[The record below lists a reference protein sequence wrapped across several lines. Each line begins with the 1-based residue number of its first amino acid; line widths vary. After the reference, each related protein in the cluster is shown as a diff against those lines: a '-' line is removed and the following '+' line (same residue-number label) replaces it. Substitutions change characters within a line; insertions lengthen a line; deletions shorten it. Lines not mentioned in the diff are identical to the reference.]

1 MTKSAAERRTAEGP
15 AVAVAR
21 LEGGYGESPVLRGV
35 SLEVGRGE
43 IFAILGK
50 NGMGKTTLLKTA
62 MGLLPARTG
71 RVEFLGEDVTGWPA
85 YRITRLGVSY
95 VPQEKSIFQDL
106 SVEENLRLALR
117 DRSSFAERLETV
129 AAAFPILQSRHRQRA
144 GTLSGG
150 EQKML
155 LIGRALLTQPRLILV
170 DEISEGLQPAMVT
183 RLQEVLAHERRA
195 HGLTV
200 VLVEQNVGFALE
212 LADRY
217 AVLKVGTVV
226 ESGRTADVGARGRVE
241 QHLVL

>member
-1 MTKSAAERRTAEGP
+1 MMTPASQRP
-15 AVAVAR
+15 AVAISG
-21 LEGGYGESPVLRGV
+21 LEGGYGGSPVLHDV
-35 SLEVGRGE
+35 SLDIEVGE

-50 NGMGKTTLLKTA
+50 NGMGKTTLLKTV

-71 RVEFLGEDVTGWPA
+71 RVEFLGHDVSGWPA

-106 SVEENLRLALR
+106 SVEENLRLAIR
-117 DRSSFAERLETV
+117 NVSTFAERLEMV
-129 AAAFPILQSRHRQRA
+129 AESFPILKSRRRQRA

-155 LIGRALLTQPRLILV
+155 LIGRALLTRPRLIVV

-195 HGLTV
+195 HGVTV
-200 VLVEQNVGFALE
+200 MLVEQNVGFALA
-212 LADRY
+212 LSDRY
-217 AVLKVGTVV
+217 AVLKTGTVV
-226 ESGRTADVGARGRVE
+226 ESGRAGSIGARERVE

>member
-1 MTKSAAERRTAEGP
+1 MPAPASRRAAL
-15 AVAVAR
+15 AVAG
-21 LEGGYGESPVLRGV
+21 LQGGYGESPVLHGV
-35 SLEVGRGE
+35 TLEVRRGE

-50 NGMGKTTLLKTA
+50 NGMGKTTLLKTM
-62 MGLLPARTG
+62 MGLLPARAG
-71 RVEFLGEDVTGWPA
+71 RVEFLGEDVSGWPA

-117 DRSSFAERLETV
+117 NASDFADRLETV
-129 AAAFPILQSRHRQRA
+129 AAWFPILKSRHRQRA

-155 LIGRALLTQPRLILV
+155 LIGRALLSRPNLILV

-183 RLQEVLAHERRA
+183 RVREVLAHERRQRDV
-195 HGLTV
+195 TV
-200 VLVEQNVGFALE
+200 VLVEQNVGFALA

-217 AVLKVGTVV
+217 AVLKVGAVV
-226 ESGRTADVGARGRVE
+226 ESGRAGDAGARARVE

>member
-1 MTKSAAERRTAEGP
+1 MTAPAPERP
-15 AVAVAR
+15 AVAIAG
-21 LEGGYGESPVLRGV
+21 LEGGYGESPVLHDV
-35 SLEVGRGE
+35 SLDVRAGE

-50 NGMGKTTLLKTA
+50 NGMGKTTLLKTV

-71 RVEFLGEDVTGWPA
+71 RVELLGEDVSGWPA

-117 DRSSFAERLETV
+117 DVSRFAERLELV
-129 AAAFPILQSRHRQRA
+129 AQWFPILRSRHRQRA

-155 LIGRALLTQPRLILV
+155 LIGRALLTRPRVILV

-183 RLQEVLAHERRA
+183 RLQEVLGHERRA
-195 HGLTV
+195 QGVTV
-200 VLVEQNVGFALE
+200 VLVEQNVGFALA

-217 AVLKVGTVV
+217 AVLKTGTIV
-226 ESGRTADVGARGRVE
+226 ESGRAGAGARERVE

>member
-1 MTKSAAERRTAEGP
+1 MTAAGAEPP
-15 AVAVAR
+15 ALAIAA
-21 LEGGYGESPVLRGV
+21 LQGGYGESPVLRGV
-35 SLEVGRGE
+35 SLEVDRGE
-43 IFAILGK
+43 IFAMLGK

-62 MGLLPARTG
+62 MGLLPATTG
-71 RVEFLGEDVTGWPA
+71 RVELFGADVSGWPA

-117 DRSSFAERLETV
+117 DRSAFPERLERV
-129 AAAFPILQSRHRQRA
+129 AEWFPILKSRHRQRA

-155 LIGRALLTQPRLILV
+155 LIGRALLTRPRLLLV
-170 DEISEGLQPAMVT
+170 DEISEGLQPAMIA
-183 RLQEVLAHERRA
+183 RLQEVLAQERA

-200 VLVEQNVGFALE
+200 VLVEQNVGFALA

-217 AVLKVGTVV
+217 GVLKVGAVV
-226 ESGRTADVGARGRVE
+226 ESGRTAEAGARQRIE
-241 QHLVL
+241 RHLVL